1 MPKYC
6 IRADGAVYPYC
17 PALAASARFKVV
29 DELPTAHLHG
39 IEQARKRTERR
50 SEAAA
55 EMRQR
60 QDLRHSQR
68 QRETL
73 HLRKQLAKV
82 PEVDTAAAEE
92 AQRQVDAFS
101 GREEG

>member
-17 PALAASARFKVV
+17 PGLAASARFKVV

-39 IEQARKRTERR
+39 IEQARRRTDQRV
-50 SEAAA
+50 EATA

-60 QDLRHSQR
+60 QDLRHAQR
-68 QRETL
+68 HRETR
-73 HLRKQLAKV
+73 HLRKQLASG

-92 AQRQVDAFS
+92 AQRQADAFS
-101 GREEG
+101 GREPG